1 MLISSFALQAIVCSV
16 FIVFGIIM
24 TIEEEDYAK
33 IFGFVLTSISL
44 IWLINLIH
52 HFISL
57 G

>member
-1 MLISSFALQAIVCSV
+1 MLTTYFISNVIFCSV
-16 FIVFGIIM
+16 FIILGIIM

-33 IFGFVLTSISL
+33 IFGIILTIISI

-52 HFISL
+52 PFISL

>member
-1 MLISSFALQAIVCSV
+1 MLTTYFISNVIFCSV
-16 FIVFGIIM
+16 FIVLGIIM

-33 IFGFVLTSISL
+33 IFGIILTIISI

-52 HFISL
+52 PFISL